1 MQIVYEAAHPADAQ
15 LAREVLAQDGI
26 LAYVLDSASGSVRIE
41 VADDDAPRARQ
52 LIGQWRGAAAPPAGH
67 EDGALIDRDSG
78 HGAAAAPPDDSDA
91 YQPLRKRKVSDS
103 GYGLPSLMVTLIVG
117 GFIGA
122 GLSEIFAARTQPAPP
137 ATQTIET
144 DSNGDGRTDTWTT
157 YVNGVGTQMRSD
169 RNGDGKVDEIVRFE
183 NNLPQ
188 SNSQD
193 NDFDG
198 DYESQAIYL
207 QDKNRTL
214 TYSIDRDGDGE
225 PDYRVVGPFSIMQSE
240 EWLDSQGRVVKQVR
254 HDALRALD
262 GKFDSDGDG
271 VLDVERTYD
280 ERGEIVSTRPLTPR

>member
-1 MQIVYEAAHPADAQ
+1 MQIVYEAAHSADAQ
-15 LAREVLAQDGI
+15 LAREVLAQEGI
-26 LAYVLDSASGSVRIE
+26 LAYVLDDAGGSVRIE

-52 LIGQWRGAAAPPAGH
+52 LIGQWRGAGAPPPGRQDDAR
-67 EDGALIDRDSG
+67 ADRDSG
-78 HGAAAAPPDDSDA
+78 HSAAAAPPDDSDA
-91 YQPLRKRKVSDS
+91 YQPLKKRKADNS
-103 GYGLPSLMVTLIVG
+103 GYGLPSLMFALIVG

-122 GLSEIFAARTQPAPP
+122 GLLETFAHRSQPAPP
-137 ATQTIET
+137 ATQTVET

-198 DYESQAIYL
+198 DYESQAGYL
-207 QDKNRTL
+207 PDRKRTL
-214 TYSIDRDGDGE
+214 TYSIDRDGDGK
-225 PDYRVVGPFSIMQSE
+225 PDYRVVGPFSIMQNE
-240 EWLDSQGRVVKQVR
+240 QWLDSQGRVVKQVR
-254 HDALRALD
+254 HDGLRALD
-262 GKFDSDGDG
+262 GKLDSDGDG

-280 ERGEIVSTRPLTPR
+280 ERGEIVSTRPLSSP